1 VAGSQE
7 HASIHEARRV
17 DRGFGYQEVAL
28 GGEGADEIGQ
38 LVCRDRPGQQV
49 RSDLKRFKQIM
60 ESGSMVRTL
69 KTNG

>member
-1 VAGSQE
+1 
-7 HASIHEARRV
+7 
-17 DRGFGYQEVAL
+17 L